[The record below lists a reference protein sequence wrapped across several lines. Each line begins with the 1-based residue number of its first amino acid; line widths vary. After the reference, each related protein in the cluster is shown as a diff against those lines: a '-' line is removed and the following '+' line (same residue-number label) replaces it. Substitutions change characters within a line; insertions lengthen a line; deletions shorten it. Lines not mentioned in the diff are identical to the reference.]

1 MASPVKILTPQKA
14 ATVLNEPARQRATT
28 PGEIVDVLSLSAG
41 NGLQRISNG
50 VQVSSS
56 NGVQPAPQAKP
67 TQDPAMQMP
76 TVVKQQVTFSDC
88 VPMQPQPPAS
98 LNVSG
103 MARTIVDDSR
113 AKDPAAD
120 SDKSLAFAEVN
131 SALQT
136 FNAKLDNCSGL
147 SGKPA
152 LVGEIKDL
160 VTNLQALSSD
170 AAVGKQTTGKE
181 AMKSP
186 NSPAGANSGRVS
198 GLQEC
203 FAGCTRILDLI
214 PFQQGS
220 VRHLESQSRKS
231 ES

>member
-1 MASPVKILTPQKA
+1 
-14 ATVLNEPARQRATT
+14 
-28 PGEIVDVLSLSAG
+28 VLSLSAG

-50 VQVSSS
+50 VQVRSS

-67 TQDPAMQMP
+67 TQDPLMQKP

-88 VPMQPQPPAS
+88 VPMQPPASVVS

-152 LVGEIKDL
+152 LVGDIKDL
-160 VTNLQALSSD
+160 VTNLQAWSSD

-181 AMKSP
+181 AMKSS
-186 NSPAGANSGRVS
+186 NAPAGANSRRVS

-203 FAGCTRILDLI
+203 FAGCNRILDLI

-220 VRHLESQSRKS
+220 VRHIASQSRKS

>member
-1 MASPVKILTPQKA
+1 MASPAKIVTPQKA
-14 ATVLNEPARQRATT
+14 ATVLKEPARQRATT

-56 NGVQPAPQAKP
+56 NGVQPSPRARP
-67 TQDPAMQMP
+67 TQEPLMQAP
-76 TVVKQQVTFSDC
+76 SVVKQQVTFGDC
-88 VPMQPQPPAS
+88 VPMQPPASVVS

-103 MARTIVDDSR
+103 AARTIVDDSP
-113 AKDPAAD
+113 AKDPAAA
-120 SDKSLAFAEVN
+120 SDKSLALAEVN
-131 SALQT
+131 SALET

-160 VTNLQALSSD
+160 VTNLQAWSSD
-170 AAVGKQTTGKE
+170 LGAGKQTTAKE
-181 AMKSP
+181 APKS
-186 NSPAGANSGRVS
+186 SIANSKA
-198 GLQEC
+198 QEC

-214 PFQQGS
+214 PFQEGS
-220 VRHLESQSRKS
+220 VRHIASQSRKS